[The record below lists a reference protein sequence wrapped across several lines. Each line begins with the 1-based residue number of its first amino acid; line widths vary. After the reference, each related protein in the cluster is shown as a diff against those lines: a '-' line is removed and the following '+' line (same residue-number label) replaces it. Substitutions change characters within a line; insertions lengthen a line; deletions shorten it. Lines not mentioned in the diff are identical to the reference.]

1 MTGTGAPPVR
11 KERLDKF
18 LFFSRALKSRT
29 LAQKVIETGAIR
41 VNSERTDKSDYKV
54 GAGDVLTMAI
64 HGRIVVWKIV
74 DAGTRRGPASEAMT
88 LYEDLSPP
96 ALPRAERSPYEAAIA
111 PRDEGTGRPTKK
123 QRRET
128 DRLRG
133 GDDNE

>member
-1 MTGTGAPPVR
+1 MAGAVEPIR

-64 HGRIVVWKIV
+64 HGRIVVWKIL

-96 ALPRAERSPYEAAIA
+96 ALPKSERSPYEAAIA

-128 DRLRG
+128 DRLRDG
-133 GDDNE
+133 SDNE